1 MSGRG
6 ILRQLKDVLWTGLK
20 GTAAAL
26 AGALALCA
34 ASTAGANVN
43 VNVNIYTATEY
54 EDFYSS
60 VTLTGPGGGTLT
72 YIGEPGES
80 WSGGTEE
87 EALAAAL
94 AYFGLSASTPLT
106 DIVDTP
112 LDSFEVFSETMDN
125 NGAVYGV
132 DYIGDP
138 DDYTT
143 WIAIG
148 LNDVVVDVYL
158 LTTIF
163 TPHALSAMLPP
174 DVSEVPLPAG
184 AVLFASAL
192 GLGGVFRR
200 KRAA

>member
-6 ILRQLKDVLWTGLK
+6 IFRHLKGVSGTGLK
-20 GTAAAL
+20 GAAAAF
-26 AGALALCA
+26 AGALALFA
-34 ASTAGANVN
+34 VSAAGANVN
-43 VNVNIYTATEY
+43 VNVNINTATEY
-54 EDFYSS
+54 EDFYTS

-80 WSGGTEE
+80 WSGATEE

-94 AYFGLSASTPLT
+94 AYFGLSSSTPLT

-112 LDSFEVFSETMDN
+112 LESFEVFSETIDN

-132 DYIGDP
+132 DYFGDP
-138 DDYTT
+138 DDYST
-143 WIAIG
+143 WIAVG

-163 TPHALSAMLPP
+163 TPHALSAMLPTE
-174 DVSEVPLPAG
+174 VSEVPLPAG

-200 KRAA
+200 KRAV